1 MNDLS
6 GRIALITGAR
16 VAVNYGQDAAAA
28 TMVVDGIRSSGGEGQ
43 AVQADISVEADVRR
57 MFTHVRAT
65 YGPVDLLVNNAGVW
79 NFQPIVDVT
88 VEEYRRHYDT
98 NVLGTLLVSRE
109 FAMQDDV
116 DGGSVVNLTSGGIG
130 PTAPGTS
137 LYTGTKM
144 AVVGIT
150 KVLALEFAP
159 RGIRVNAIAAGL
171 IDTAGTRDRFHGIAR
186 CGGVGRFLPARPCRS
201 ARRHRQGGRL
211 PRRLGRRVHDGTGA
225 LRRRRP
231 VVALTGSDAV
241 TPCSLSPFPPP
252 VRW

>member
-6 GRIALITGAR
+6 GRIALITGAGKGIGAGIARALAAAGAR

-28 TMVVDGIRSSGGEGQ
+28 TMVVDGIRNSGGEGQ

-116 DGGSVVNLTSGGIG
+116 DGGSVVNLTSVGIG

-171 IDTAGTRDRFHGIAR
+171 IDTAGTRATGFMGSPAAEEL
-186 CGGVGRFLPARPCRS
+186 VGSFP
-201 ARRHRQGGRL
+201 
-211 PRRLGRRVHDGTGA
+211 LGRVGQPDDIA
-225 LRRRRP
+225 K
-231 VVALTGSDAV
+231 VAAFLAGSDAGYMTGQV
-241 TPCSLSPFPPP
+241 LFVDGGQSLL
-252 VRW
+252 